1 MNRSFTQASARTL
14 CLGLAALAA
23 LSWSCTKEPSFD
35 GDTGQQ
41 AEGAI
46 AQARS
51 YYESTAPSLTKTVAD
66 QTVAI
71 KPLPGDMTPLWD
83 KAAATVLSD
92 GTTAWVDVPIEGTIT
107 YTAIRG
113 GHHHHEAGEDC
124 GHNHDAVQAVQK
136 LTVYTAAD
144 GTQQSLIATIVPEPD
159 CTAVLN
165 DFSSANG
172 LAGFSGFVSWHDL
185 TGKLVRVASYENGT
199 KTKSI
204 EATGDNEAEILEVVD
219 ETILY
224 PEETDSYLLSPA
236 TKALPSE
243 YCKYCKD
250 KKCKAKNIWEKH
262 CPFCGQYQL
271 KDFPFDSNCKCRR
284 CGSCGDKLAVGTE
297 NCPKCGKKV
306 EMPKFCSV
314 CNMYLCAHL
323 IGCGYDPGISYV
335 PPRTEQEDM
344 LEVLRHAKTL
354 TQEQFEEIKK
364 GCFGIDINYQNQDYM
379 YMHGLYLTG
388 SDDDQRRA
396 HQLMRNHFINWA
408 LEYIFNDSYYCLGKA
423 LHPIADTYVPVQ
435 TRINMLSFYSY
446 GTIWNIVDGRFV
458 TPYTSDLGPGTQAL
472 TYLCNALKG
481 VADPT
486 PNAIGA
492 IFDRWLQMTGGGY

>member
-1 MNRSFTQASARTL
+1 MNRSFTQAGARTL

-107 YTAIRG
+107 YTAVRG

-136 LTVYTAAD
+136 LTVHTAAD

-159 CTAVLN
+159 CTAELN

-185 TGKLVRVASYENGT
+185 TGKLVRVAGYENGT

-204 EATGDNEAEILEVVD
+204 EATGDNEAEVLDVVD
-219 ETILY
+219 EAILY
-224 PEETDSYLLSPA
+224 PIVSNSVQTKGFDTQPCPICSKINCFYKYQSSMHCTKCKNDKTTCTCLRCAVCGQKGSFCVCPDKETGSGETP
-236 TKALPSE
+236 
-243 YCKYCKD
+243 KYCD
-250 KKCKAKNIWEKH
+250 
-262 CPFCGQYQL
+262 FCGRTDCDGYHPNIGPTPPYIVQEAMLKSVFNNVLTNEQYEEV
-271 KDFPFDSNCKCRR
+271 KN
-284 CGSCGDKLAVGTE
+284 GSYGTDLFE
-297 NCPKCGKKV
+297 QGQ
-306 EMPKFCSV
+306 
-314 CNMYLCAHL
+314 
-323 IGCGYDPGISYV
+323 GYEHI
-335 PPRTEQEDM
+335 
-344 LEVLRHAKTL
+344 
-354 TQEQFEEIKK
+354 
-364 GCFGIDINYQNQDYM
+364 
-379 YMHGLYLTG
+379 HGLYVLTSGGTEQSEAHIKMRDYFILNAQAFIYHG
-388 SDDDQRRA
+388 S
-396 HQLMRNHFINWA
+396 
-408 LEYIFNDSYYCLGKA
+408 YCHLGKA
-423 LHPIADTYVPVQ
+423 LHPIIDTYVMPQ
-435 TRINMLSFYSY
+435 ERIDMLGYYSY
-446 GTIWNIVDGRFV
+446 NSKLNIVNGSNVIPITTSTAPCTRAINYVYDALLKLPSKPTAEQVGAVFDG
-458 TPYTSDLGPGTQAL
+458 
-472 TYLCNALKG
+472 
-481 VADPT
+481 
-486 PNAIGA
+486 
-492 IFDRWLQMTGGGY
+492 WLRLTGGGY

>member
-1 MNRSFTQASARTL
+1 MNRSFTQAGARTL

-35 GDTGQQ
+35 GDTGRQ

-136 LTVYTAAD
+136 LTVHTAAD

-159 CTAVLN
+159 CTAELN
-165 DFSSANG
+165 GFSSANG

-199 KTKSI
+199 KTKSV
-204 EATGDNEAEILEVVD
+204 EATGDNEAEVLDVVD
-219 ETILY
+219 EAILY
-224 PEETDSYLLSPA
+224 PVSSNGIQTKSGYEDIICWICNEKNCHYKNIKSWHCTKAGCNKDWYGCNCARCAVCGLKGSFCTCGNGNGSGEPPTYCNFCGRTDCGGYHPDISPTPPYIVQETMLNNTLKKVLTSEQFVSVRNGSYATDLFDQGQGYEHVHGIYLLTS
-236 TKALPSE
+236 
-243 YCKYCKD
+243 D
-250 KKCKAKNIWEKH
+250 
-262 CPFCGQYQL
+262 
-271 KDFPFDSNCKCRR
+271 
-284 CGSCGDKLAVGTE
+284 GTE
-297 NCPKCGKKV
+297 QS
-306 EMPKFCSV
+306 E
-314 CNMYLCAHL
+314 AHTKMRDYFIL
-323 IGCGYDPGISYV
+323 NAQAFIYHGSYC
-335 PPRTEQEDM
+335 
-344 LEVLRHAKTL
+344 H
-354 TQEQFEEIKK
+354 
-364 GCFGIDINYQNQDYM
+364 
-379 YMHGLYLTG
+379 
-388 SDDDQRRA
+388 
-396 HQLMRNHFINWA
+396 
-408 LEYIFNDSYYCLGKA
+408 LGKA
-423 LHPIADTYVPVQ
+423 LHPIVDTYVPLQ
-435 TRINMLSFYSY
+435 ERINMLGYYSY
-446 GTIWNIVDGRFV
+446 NSKLNIVNGSNV
-458 TPYTSDLGPGTQAL
+458 VPISTSTGPCTQAIN
-472 TYLCNALKG
+472 YVYNALMKLPKQ
-481 VADPT
+481 PT
-486 PNAIGA
+486 AEQTGA
-492 IFDRWLQMTGGGY
+492 IFDGWLKLTGGGY

>member
-1 MNRSFTQASARTL
+1 MNRSFTQAGARTL

-23 LSWSCTKEPSFD
+23 LSWSCTKEPSYD

-51 YYESTAPSLTKTVAD
+51 YYESTAVPLTRTVAD

-136 LTVYTAAD
+136 LTVHTAVD

-159 CTAVLN
+159 CTAELN
-165 DFSSANG
+165 GFSSANG

-199 KTKSI
+199 KTKSV

-219 ETILY
+219 EAILY
-224 PEETDSYLLSPA
+224 PVSSNGIQ
-236 TKALPSE
+236 TKNTFPNEPCRICGDTKCRYKHVSSWH
-243 YCKYCKD
+243 C
-250 KKCKAKNIWEKH
+250 KKCSLDKLSCRCSRCAVCSQKGSFCICGNGNGSGEPPTTY
-262 CPFCGQYQL
+262 CVFCGRTDCDGYHPNIGPTPPYIVQETML
-271 KDFPFDSNCKCRR
+271 NNT
-284 CGSCGDKLAVGTE
+284 L
-297 NCPKCGKKV
+297 KKV
-306 EMPKFCSV
+306 
-314 CNMYLCAHL
+314 
-323 IGCGYDPGISYV
+323 
-335 PPRTEQEDM
+335 
-344 LEVLRHAKTL
+344 L
-354 TQEQFEEIKK
+354 TSEQFESVKNGSYATDLYDQGQGYEHV
-364 GCFGIDINYQNQDYM
+364 
-379 YMHGLYLTG
+379 HGLYVLAGDDSNREEGRIKMRDYFILNAQAFIYHG
-388 SDDDQRRA
+388 S
-396 HQLMRNHFINWA
+396 
-408 LEYIFNDSYYCLGKA
+408 YCHLGKA
-423 LHPIADTYVPVQ
+423 LHPIADTYAPLQ
-435 TRINMLSFYSY
+435 ERINMLGYYSY
-446 GTIWNIVDGRFV
+446 GSILNIIDGRNV
-458 TPYTSDLGPGTQAL
+458 IPYTSSTGPCNEAIN
-472 TYLCNALKG
+472 YVYNALMKLPKK
-481 VADPT
+481 PT
-486 PNAIGA
+486 AEQTGA
-492 IFDRWLQMTGGGY
+492 VFDGWLRLTGGGY